1 MSPFKL
7 ITLGFLALLGAGSP
21 FQASAAAGATVR
33 VVEFYDAGPG
43 HFFMTADPLE
53 LEGLAARTFGPS
65 FIRTGLSFDVLPA
78 GEPVCETSATGQ
90 VTCAQPVCR
99 FHYATLP
106 ADWYFYSSR
115 PGDCSILRQPGSG
128 FIDQGTAF
136 QAFVPVGGA
145 CTGGRVPVYRSYRN
159 QNHRFTADRAAHLRG
174 VAAGA
179 ADEGIEF
186 CAEAANELPV
196 FDAPFLASEG
206 RDIFPLDECSPE
218 GQGAACVAARNIR
231 PPFAY
236 EGDFEPATVPQPFVD
251 RTGFRGP
258 RIYTDGEPIL
268 INRASRTFVQFGS
281 PGQVGLNVNH
291 ADALDSRP
299 AGLDIFYNFDR
310 FTPPGAIDR
319 RLFPFLNAV
328 DVPVD
333 LSMRFT
339 LFVNA
344 VNLTPGSV
352 AGGRLR
358 ILFAD
363 EAGRSFDLVVPLYGT
378 ARVTTG
384 GVSRAPDGHLVITAL
399 IDSDSLFGR
408 QTTRLPFLL
417 VPGEFRS
424 ANPWGYGGVFEY
436 RITATDLQRMVNA
449 VRLEDSAF
457 LPSGGLYQVLGYRI
471 ENDVE
476 GIGSLGLNVSD
487 VSLRL
492 VRR

>member
-1 MSPFKL
+1 MTPFKL
-7 ITLGFLALLGAGSP
+7 IPLGFLALLGAIWP
-21 FQASAAAGATVR
+21 LQASAAGEPTVR

-53 LEGLAARTFGPS
+53 IEGIAARTFGPS
-65 FIRTGLSFDVLPA
+65 FVRTGLSFDVLPA
-78 GEPVCETSATGQ
+78 GDPVCETSATGQ

-106 ADWYFYSSR
+106 ADWYFYSAR
-115 PGDCSILRQPGSG
+115 PADCAILRQPDSG

-145 CTGGRVPVYRSYRN
+145 CTAGRVPVYRSYRN
-159 QNHRFTADRAAHLRG
+159 QNHRFTADRASHLRG

-186 CAEAANELPV
+186 CAEAAQVSPV
-196 FDAPFLASEG
+196 FDAPFLASDV
-206 RDIFPLDECSPE
+206 RDIFPIDDCSPE

-236 EGDFEPATVPQPFVD
+236 EGDFEPDTVPQPFVD

-258 RIYTDGEPIL
+258 RIYTDGEPIQ

-291 ADALDSRP
+291 ADAFDAGP
-299 AGLDIFYNFDR
+299 AGLDIYYNFDR
-310 FTPPGAIDR
+310 FTAPGTIDR
-319 RLFPFLNAV
+319 RLLPFRNAV

-339 LFVNA
+339 LFVAA
-344 VNLTPGSV
+344 VNLVPGSV
-352 AGGRLR
+352 AGGRVR

-378 ARVTTG
+378 TRPSIG
-384 GVSRAPDGHLVITAL
+384 GIARAPDGRLVITAL
-399 IDSDSLFGR
+399 IDEDSLFGR
-408 QTTRLPFLL
+408 QVTQLPFLE
-417 VPGEFRS
+417 VPANFRS
-424 ANPWGYGGVFEY
+424 ANPWGFGGVFEY
-436 RITATDLQRMVNA
+436 RVTATDLQRMVNA
-449 VRLEDSAF
+449 VRLVDASF
-457 LPSGGLYQVLGYRI
+457 LPGAGLYQVLGYRI